1 MATRGHWRGQEGKAT
16 TPSTEEK
23 RRRPAAGGDEQKA
36 GDSEREAS
44 GDEREADDNNKPAGR
59 REMMKVRGKEGKAV
73 QFLRLHL
80 LMSRRDDGKC
90 R

>member
-1 MATRGHWRGQEGKAT
+1 MGEATMRE
-16 TPSTEEK
+16 
-23 RRRPAAGGDEQKA
+23 AGGDEQ
-36 GDSEREAS
+36 EA
-44 GDEREADDNNKPAGR
+44 DDDKREADDNDEPAGR